1 MHKLHFVEALAEAYF
16 PGRQSMQFS
25 PEKEA
30 EYFPG
35 GQSLQEENPPIEAFP
50 GIQLKQST
58 ADTQSHDERPDSA
71 SA

>member
-1 MHKLHFVEALAEAYF
+1 
-16 PGRQSMQFS
+16 MQFS